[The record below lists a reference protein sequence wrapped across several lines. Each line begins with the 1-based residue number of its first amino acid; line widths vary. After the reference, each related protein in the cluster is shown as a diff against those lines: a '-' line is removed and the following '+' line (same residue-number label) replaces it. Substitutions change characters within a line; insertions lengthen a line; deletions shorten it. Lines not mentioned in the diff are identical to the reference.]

1 VARNFPNWLD
11 AFLEYSSFGEAP
23 KRMYFWTGISVLAGA
38 LRRKVWFEQGY
49 FRWYPNFYI
58 VLVAKPGIVSKST
71 TASIGTNLLRK
82 VEGIRFGPDAVT
94 PAALA
99 ASFAEAKENFE
110 YGEEWVPQCA
120 LTFASSEFGTLYD
133 PQDHQMTNFLIE
145 LYDGV
150 DREFKKATK
159 HSGSDSIENPLMN
172 LIACTTPSWIATN
185 FKETMISGGL
195 VSRMIFVY
203 AEGKEKF
210 SAYPGYALTPEIRS
224 MELRL
229 IDDLRAIAANLVGPF
244 KLDLAARRWG
254 EKWYSEHWH
263 TQSRPFEAERFGGYI
278 ARKQAHLHKLA
289 MILAVAEGDS
299 LTITQEHLELALTM
313 LEDIESDFGTVF
325 GQMGRSL
332 ISGHAERL
340 IQYIHKNGEVTYKQ
354 AYSFMHG
361 YFPQIRDFEQVVL
374 GAVRAGYLRLFQK
387 GNDHWLGPDKPP
399 EQPN

>member
-1 VARNFPNWLD
+1 MARHFSNWLD
-11 AFLEYSSFGEAP
+11 SFLEYASFGEAP
-23 KRMYFWTGISVLAGA
+23 KRMYFWTGISVIAGA
-38 LRRKVWFEQGY
+38 LRRKIWFEQGY

-82 VEGIRFGPDAVT
+82 VEGITFGPDAVT

-99 ASFAEAKENFE
+99 AAFAEAKENFE
-110 YGEEWVPQCA
+110 YEELWIPQCV
-120 LTFASSEFGTLYD
+120 LTFSSSEFGTLYD
-133 PQDHQMTNFLIE
+133 PQDNQMTNFLIE

-172 LIACTTPSWIATN
+172 LIACTTPSWIASN

-203 AEGKEKF
+203 ADGKEKF
-210 SAYPGYALTPEIRS
+210 NAYPGFS
-224 MELRL
+224 MTARMRDMEGKL
-229 IDDLRAIAANLVGPF
+229 IEDLRSIANNLVGPVAMTP
-244 KLDLAARRWG
+244 DARAWG
-254 EKWYSEHWH
+254 EKWYTDHWH
-263 TQSRPFEAERFGGYI
+263 TKVRGFEEERFGGYV

-289 MILAVAEGDS
+289 MILSVAEGDQ
-299 LTITQEHLELALTM
+299 LVITQQHLELALTM
-313 LEDIESDFGTVF
+313 LEDIESDFNTVF
-325 GQMGRSL
+325 GQMGRSM

-340 IQYIHKNGEVTYKQ
+340 IQYVHKHGEITYKQ
-354 AYSFMHG
+354 AYSHMHA

-399 EQPN
+399 DTD